1 MQIDINE
8 LSKRAERLTS
18 RLASC
23 DICPRRCSVNRL
35 DGELGFCHSGALPI
49 IASYCAHRGEEPVI
63 SGTRGSGTI
72 FFGNCNLRCVFCQ
85 NYQISQDWQKQKA
98 NEVSIE
104 TLAGYMLELQ
114 AQGCHNINLV
124 SPSHFAPQIVAAL
137 ALAVPK
143 GLKLPLVYNTN
154 AYDSLETLKELEG
167 MVDIYLPDIKYA
179 SDDNALKYS
188 GAEDYVENSRAA
200 IKEMFRQT
208 AELMLD
214 ENEIAQ
220 RGVIV
225 RHLILPENIAGSK
238 EALKWLA
245 QEVSPEITIS
255 LMSQYHPTHYAIRF
269 PEIGRHISQV
279 EYDQVMQALEE
290 SGLENG
296 WVQDMDA
303 PQNYL
308 PDFEKEGHPF
318 EA

>member
-1 MQIDINE
+1 MKIETNE
-8 LSKRAERLTS
+8 LQFRAERLIA

-23 DICPRRCSVNRL
+23 DICPRKCGVNRL
-35 DGELGFCHSGALPI
+35 EGERDFCHSGALPI
-49 IASYCAHRGEEPVI
+49 VASYCAHRGEEPAI

-72 FFGNCNLRCVFCQ
+72 FFGNCTLRCVFCQ

-124 SPSHFAPQIVAAL
+124 SPSHFVPQIVAAL
-137 ALAVPK
+137 TIAVPR

-154 AYDSLETLKELEG
+154 AYDSLETLKELDG
-167 MVDIYLPDIKYA
+167 IVDIYLPDIKYSEDKKA
-179 SDDNALKYS
+179 VRYSNAP
-188 GAEDYVENSRAA
+188 DYTATSRQA

-208 AELMLD
+208 GELTLD
-214 ENEIAQ
+214 GDEIAQ

-238 EALKWLA
+238 NSLKWLA
-245 QEVSPEITIS
+245 QEVSSEVTIS
-255 LMSQYHPTHYAIRF
+255 LMSQYHPTHHASRF
-269 PEIGRHISQV
+269 PEIARHISQQ
-279 EYDQVMQALEE
+279 EYDEVMQVLGE

-296 WVQDMDA
+296 WVQGMDA
-303 PQNYL
+303 PQTYL

-318 EA
+318 EK